1 MSPYP
6 YTSPSSRS
14 STSMDSGHDSPFH
27 SSNVNQNVVDQAQN
41 YYSNLLSKIT
51 LPLHDLSNFY
61 SI

>member
-41 YYSNLLSKIT
+41 YYSNLLLKYFTS
-51 LPLHDLSNFY
+51 S
-61 SI
+61 